1 MNSFSGIY
9 VRLINLL
16 ARLFG
21 AFAFVAGCVFLRSA
35 YPFQADRRM
44 HILLGL
50 FLIAVGVALF
60 IAKPVKVEIVA
71 NIRRRAGGSE

>member
-21 AFAFVAGCVFLRSA
+21 ALAFVAACVFLLSA
-35 YPFQADRRM
+35 YAFQADRWM

-50 FLIAVGVALF
+50 FLMAVGVALL

-71 NIRRRAGGSE
+71 NIGRRVGGSE